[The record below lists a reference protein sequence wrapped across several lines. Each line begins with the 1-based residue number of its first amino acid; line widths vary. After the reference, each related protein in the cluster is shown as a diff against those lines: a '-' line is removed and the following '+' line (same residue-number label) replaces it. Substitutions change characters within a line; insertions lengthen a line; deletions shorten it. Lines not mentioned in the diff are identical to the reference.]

1 MFGLLKIFLF
11 LIPGIGQLMTR
22 QISKGIDLILLMILV
37 LLPIIIQNEQLIFI
51 SAICK
56 LLFPFI
62 WVYSAVN
69 VFSSFYF
76 SYLDMTRH
84 RRLVLVC
91 ISVGLLAEA
100 VLLGRTEILKDLSVT
115 DQSELVASTN
125 QKLLPKAI
133 PDLANPAEIPTTSNE
148 PHSTVEIEQNKSVA
162 SEDKTTVSTK
172 VLQQF
177 VEQKKI
183 SLQAKEKPYLVIDIF
198 QQCLWI
204 LKKQQ
209 VLNQY
214 LVSTAKAGTGNR
226 QDSFQTPLGA
236 HQIYAKVGSASPKGA
251 VFEGG
256 LLTEKI
262 AGNLWDY
269 ELADPKVNDVIT
281 TRIIKLTGL
290 EEGKNKGG
298 DVDTLARRIY
308 IHGTTN
314 EKMIGQPTSQ
324 GCIRMKND
332 DIIALFDQIETGSF
346 VYIANRLEL
355 E

>member
-11 LIPGIGQLMTR
+11 LIPGIGQLITR

-37 LLPIIIQNEQLIFI
+37 LLPIIFQNEQLIFI

-100 VLLGRTEILKDLSVT
+100 VLIGRTEILKDLSMT
-115 DQSELVASTN
+115 NQSELVASTN
-125 QKLLPKAI
+125 QKLLSQAI
-133 PDLANPAEIPTTSNE
+133 PDQANLAEIPTGNE
-148 PHSTVEIEQNKSVA
+148 PQSTVETEQNKSVV
-162 SEDKTTVSTK
+162 SKDKTTKSTK
-172 VLQQF
+172 VLKQF

-183 SLQAKEKPYLVIDIF
+183 SLQAKEKPYLIVDIS

-262 AGNLWDY
+262 AGNLWNY

-332 DIIALFDQIETGSF
+332 DIIALFDQIEAGSF